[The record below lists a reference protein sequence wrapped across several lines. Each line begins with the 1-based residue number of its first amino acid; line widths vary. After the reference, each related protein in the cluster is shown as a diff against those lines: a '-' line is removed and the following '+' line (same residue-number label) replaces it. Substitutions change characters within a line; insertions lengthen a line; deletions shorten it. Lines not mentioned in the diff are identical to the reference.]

1 MEKESV
7 FCQSTE
13 LKLLICFYGW
23 QLYELMMMINDDVCL
38 PKPMSLAAGGLQL
51 NSDLHY
57 LKWASS
63 AAVFI
68 QSDFHPSH
76 WWGKW
81 NVELWF

>member
-1 MEKESV
+1 
-7 FCQSTE
+7 
-13 LKLLICFYGW
+13 
-23 QLYELMMMINDDVCL
+23 MMMINDDVCL
-38 PKPMSLAAGGLQL
+38 PKPMSLATGGLQL

-76 WWGKW
+76 
-81 NVELWF
+81 